1 MCINI
6 PQTVV
11 HIEDT
16 EATMSDGRIVR
27 ISLVPDVKVGDCLE
41 VYGDIALA
49 KIDTVQH
56 TQTVA
61 PKNKKRRIP

>member
-11 HIEDT
+11 HIEDKK
-16 EATMSDGRIVR
+16 ATMSDGRIVR
-27 ISLVPDVKVGDCLE
+27 ISLVPDVQVGDCLE

-56 TQTVA
+56 TQTVV
-61 PKNKKRRIP
+61 PKYKKRRTT

>member
-11 HIEDT
+11 HIEDKK
-16 EATMSDGRIVR
+16 ATMSDGRIVR
-27 ISLVPDVKVGDCLE
+27 ISLVPDVQVGDCLE

-49 KIDTVQH
+49 KLDNVHH
-56 TQTVA
+56 THTGI
-61 PKNKKRRIP
+61 PKYKKRRTT